1 MTKELIAIALG
12 GNMIL
17 QKGQPKTYEQQME
30 NLRKAT
36 EVIVKVIKKGYGVI
50 LTHGNGPQVGNI
62 LLQQKAGVS
71 EGIPE
76 QPLSICGAM
85 SQGQIGFMIQTALEE
100 KLYEYDI
107 HEKRVV
113 AIITRAVVNHKDSA
127 FKEPTKP
134 IGPYYSEEE
143 AIKLHQETKD
153 TYINDAGRG
162 FRKVVP
168 SPIPLEILEGPTIRR
183 CVEEGDIVIAVGG
196 GGIPVSQEN
205 GTFIDVDAVIDK
217 DRATEVLATQIDAD
231 ILMLLTD
238 VPNAYLHYG
247 TKKQQK
253 IQKITISELK
263 KYLDEGH
270 FAKGSMLPKIES
282 SIQFIEYGGRLSII
296 TSPENAISALD
307 DKSGTRIV
315 KKL

>member
-36 EVIVKVIKKGYGVI
+36 VVIIDVIKKGYGVI

-62 LLQQKAGVS
+62 LVQQKSGVS
-71 EGIPE
+71 AGIPE

-100 KLYEYDI
+100 RLFEHDI
-107 HEKRVV
+107 RDKRVV
-113 AIITRAVVNHKDSA
+113 AIITRAVVDHMDPA

-134 IGPYYSEEE
+134 IGPFYTEEE
-143 AIKLHQETKD
+143 AIELFKKTKD
-153 TYINDAGRG
+153 MYINDAGRG

-168 SPIPLEILEGPTIRR
+168 SPIPLEILEGATIKR
-183 CVEEGDIVIAVGG
+183 CVKEGDIVIAVGG
-196 GGIPVSQEN
+196 GGIPVSREN
-205 GTFIDVDAVIDK
+205 GSFVDVDAVIDK

-238 VPNAYLHYG
+238 VSNAYLNYG
-247 TKKQQK
+247 KESQQK
-253 IQKITISELK
+253 IEKIEKSKMKEIF
-263 KYLDEGH
+263 DEGH
-270 FAKGSMLPKIES
+270 FAMGSMRPKVES
-282 SIQFIEYGGRLSII
+282 AIRFIDNGGKLSII
-296 TSPENAISALD
+296 TSPENAIAALD
-307 DKSGTRIV
+307 DKSGTRVVNKI
-315 KKL
+315 

>member
-1 MTKELIAIALG
+1 MTKKLVAIALG

-36 EVIVKVIKKGYGVI
+36 EVIVNIIKKGYGVI

-62 LLQQKAGVS
+62 LVQQKSGIT

-100 KLYEYDI
+100 QLYEHEI

-113 AIITRAVVNHKDSA
+113 AIITRAVVNHKDIA

-134 IGPYYSEEE
+134 IGPFYSEEE

-168 SPIPLEILEGPTIRR
+168 SPIPLEILEGATIKR
-183 CVEEGDIVIAVGG
+183 CVKEGDIVIAVGG

-205 GTFIDVDAVIDK
+205 GSFVDVDAVIDK

-238 VPNAYLHYG
+238 VSNAYLNYG
-247 TKKQQK
+247 KESQQK
-253 IQKITISELK
+253 IEKIEKSKMK
-263 KYLDEGH
+263 KIFDDGH
-270 FAKGSMLPKIES
+270 FAMGSMRPKVES
-282 SIQFIEYGGRLSII
+282 AIRFIDNGGKLSII
-296 TSPENAISALD
+296 TSPENAIAALD
-307 DKSGTRIV
+307 DKCGTRVV
-315 KKL
+315 KKI

>member
-36 EVIVKVIKKGYGVI
+36 EVIIDVIKKGYGVI

-62 LLQQKAGVS
+62 LVQQKSGVS
-71 EGIPE
+71 AGISE

-100 KLYEYDI
+100 RLFEHDI
-107 HEKRVV
+107 RDKRVV
-113 AIITRAVVNHKDSA
+113 AIITRAVVDHKDHA

-134 IGPYYSEEE
+134 IGPFYTEEE
-143 AIKLHQETKD
+143 AIELFKKTKD
-153 TYINDAGRG
+153 MYINDAGRG

-168 SPIPLEILEGPTIRR
+168 SPIPLEILEGATIKR
-183 CVEEGDIVIAVGG
+183 CVKEGDIVIAVGG
-196 GGIPVSQEN
+196 GGIPVSREN
-205 GTFIDVDAVIDK
+205 GSFVDVDAVIDK

-238 VPNAYLHYG
+238 VSNAYLNYG
-247 TKKQQK
+247 KESQQK
-253 IQKITISELK
+253 IEKIEKLK
-263 KYLDEGH
+263 MKKIFDEGH
-270 FAKGSMLPKIES
+270 FAMGSMGPKVES
-282 SIQFIEYGGRLSII
+282 AIQFIEYGGKLSII
-296 TSPENAISALD
+296 TSPENAIAALD
-307 DKSGTRIV
+307 DKNGTRVV
-315 KKL
+315 KKI

>member
-36 EVIVKVIKKGYGVI
+36 VVIIDVIKKGYGVI

-62 LLQQKAGVS
+62 LVQQKSGVS
-71 EGIPE
+71 AGIPE

-100 KLYEYDI
+100 RLFEHDI
-107 HEKRVV
+107 RDKRVV
-113 AIITRAVVNHKDSA
+113 AIITRAVVDHMDPA

-134 IGPYYSEEE
+134 IGPFYTEEE
-143 AIKLHQETKD
+143 AIELFKKTKD
-153 TYINDAGRG
+153 MYINDAGRG

-168 SPIPLEILEGPTIRR
+168 SPIPLEILEGATIKR
-183 CVEEGDIVIAVGG
+183 CVKEGDIVIAVGG
-196 GGIPVSQEN
+196 GGIPVSREN
-205 GTFIDVDAVIDK
+205 GSFVDVDAVIDK

-238 VPNAYLHYG
+238 VSNAYLNYG
-247 TKKQQK
+247 KESQQK
-253 IQKITISELK
+253 IEKIEKSKMK
-263 KYLDEGH
+263 KIFDEGH
-270 FAKGSMLPKIES
+270 FAMGSMGPKVES
-282 SIQFIEYGGRLSII
+282 AIRFIENGGKLSII
-296 TSPENAISALD
+296 TSPENAIAALD
-307 DKSGTRIV
+307 DKSGTRVV
-315 KKL
+315 KKI

>member
-1 MTKELIAIALG
+1 MTKKLIAIALG

-17 QKGQPKTYEQQME
+17 QKGQPKTYEQQMK

-36 EVIVKVIKKGYGVI
+36 NVIINVIKKGYGVI

-62 LLQQKAGVS
+62 LVQQKSGVA
-71 EGIPE
+71 EGIPG

-100 KLYEYDI
+100 RLYEHEI
-107 HEKRVV
+107 HDKRVV

-134 IGPYYSEEE
+134 IGPFYTEEE

-196 GGIPVSQEN
+196 GGIPVSLEN
-205 GTFIDVDAVIDK
+205 GTYVDVDAVIDK

-238 VPNAYLHYG
+238 VSNAYLNYG
-247 TKKQQK
+247 EKNQRK
-253 IQKITISELK
+253 IEKIEISKLK
-263 KYLDEGH
+263 KIFDEGH
-270 FAKGSMLPKIES
+270 FAKGSMLPKVES
-282 SIQFIEYGGRLSII
+282 AIQFIEYGGKLSII
-296 TSPENAISALD
+296 TSPENAIAALD
-307 DKSGTRIV
+307 DKSGTRVV
-315 KKL
+315 KKI

>member
-36 EVIVKVIKKGYGVI
+36 VVIIDVIKKGYGVI

-62 LLQQKAGVS
+62 LVQQKSGVS
-71 EGIPE
+71 AGIPE

-100 KLYEYDI
+100 RLFEHDI
-107 HEKRVV
+107 RDKRVV
-113 AIITRAVVNHKDSA
+113 AIITRAVVDHMDPA

-134 IGPYYSEEE
+134 IGPFYTEEE
-143 AIKLHQETKD
+143 AIELFKNTKD
-153 TYINDAGRG
+153 MYINDAGRG

-168 SPIPLEILEGPTIRR
+168 SPIPLEILEGATIKR
-183 CVEEGDIVIAVGG
+183 CVKEGDIVIAVGG
-196 GGIPVSQEN
+196 GGIPVSLEN
-205 GTFIDVDAVIDK
+205 GSFVDVDAVIDK

-238 VPNAYLHYG
+238 VSNAYLNYG
-247 TKKQQK
+247 KESQQK
-253 IQKITISELK
+253 IEKIEKSKMK
-263 KYLDEGH
+263 KIFDEGH
-270 FAKGSMLPKIES
+270 FAMGSMRPKVES
-282 SIQFIEYGGRLSII
+282 AIRFIDNGGKLSII
-296 TSPENAISALD
+296 TSPENAIAALD
-307 DKSGTRIV
+307 DKSGTRVVNKI
-315 KKL
+315 

>member
-1 MTKELIAIALG
+1 MTKKLVAIALG

-36 EVIVKVIKKGYGVI
+36 EVIVNIIKKGYGVI

-62 LLQQKAGVS
+62 LVQQKSGIT

-100 KLYEYDI
+100 RLFEHDI
-107 HEKRVV
+107 RDKRVV
-113 AIITRAVVNHKDSA
+113 AIITRAVVDHKDHA

-134 IGPYYSEEE
+134 IGPFYTEEE
-143 AIKLHQETKD
+143 AIELFKKTKD
-153 TYINDAGRG
+153 MYINDAGRG

-168 SPIPLEILEGPTIRR
+168 SPIPLEILEGATIKR
-183 CVEEGDIVIAVGG
+183 CVKEGDIVIAVGG

-205 GTFIDVDAVIDK
+205 GSFVDVDAVIDK

-238 VPNAYLHYG
+238 VSNAYLNYG
-247 TKKQQK
+247 KESQQK
-253 IQKITISELK
+253 IEKIEKSKMK
-263 KYLDEGH
+263 KIFDDGH
-270 FAKGSMLPKIES
+270 FAMGSMRPKVES
-282 SIQFIEYGGRLSII
+282 AIQFIEYGGKLSII
-296 TSPENAISALD
+296 TSPENAIAALD
-307 DKSGTRIV
+307 DKNGTRVV
-315 KKL
+315 KKI

>member
-36 EVIVKVIKKGYGVI
+36 VVIIDVIKKGYGVI

-62 LLQQKAGVS
+62 LVQQKSGVS
-71 EGIPE
+71 AGIPE

-100 KLYEYDI
+100 RLFEHDI
-107 HEKRVV
+107 RDKRVV
-113 AIITRAVVNHKDSA
+113 AIITRAVVDHMDPA

-134 IGPYYSEEE
+134 IGPFYTEEE
-143 AIKLHQETKD
+143 AIELFKKTKD
-153 TYINDAGRG
+153 MYINDAGRG

-168 SPIPLEILEGPTIRR
+168 SPIPLEILEGATIKR
-183 CVEEGDIVIAVGG
+183 CVKEGDIVIAVGG
-196 GGIPVSQEN
+196 GGIPVSLEN
-205 GTFIDVDAVIDK
+205 GSFVDVDAVIDK

-238 VPNAYLHYG
+238 VSNAYLNYG
-247 TKKQQK
+247 KESQQK
-253 IQKITISELK
+253 IEKIEKSKMK
-263 KYLDEGH
+263 KIFDDGH
-270 FAKGSMLPKIES
+270 FAMGSMRPKVES
-282 SIQFIEYGGRLSII
+282 AIRFIDNGGKLSII
-296 TSPENAISALD
+296 TSPENAIAALD
-307 DKSGTRIV
+307 DKSGTRVVNKI
-315 KKL
+315 

>member
-36 EVIVKVIKKGYGVI
+36 EVIIDVIKKGYGVI

-62 LLQQKAGVS
+62 LVQQKSGVS
-71 EGIPE
+71 AGIPE

-100 KLYEYDI
+100 RLFEHDI
-107 HEKRVV
+107 RDKRVV
-113 AIITRAVVNHKDSA
+113 AIITRAVVDHKDHA

-134 IGPYYSEEE
+134 IGPFYTEEE
-143 AIKLHQETKD
+143 AIELFKKTKD
-153 TYINDAGRG
+153 MYINDAGRG

-168 SPIPLEILEGPTIRR
+168 SPIPLEILEGATIKR
-183 CVEEGDIVIAVGG
+183 CVKEGDIVIAVGG

-205 GTFIDVDAVIDK
+205 GSFVDVDAVIDK

-238 VPNAYLHYG
+238 VSNAYLNYG
-247 TKKQQK
+247 KESQQK
-253 IQKITISELK
+253 IEKIEKSKMK
-263 KYLDEGH
+263 KIFDDGH
-270 FAKGSMLPKIES
+270 FAMGSMRPKVES
-282 SIQFIEYGGRLSII
+282 AIRFIDNGGKLSII
-296 TSPENAISALD
+296 TSPENAIAALD
-307 DKSGTRIV
+307 DKCGTRVV
-315 KKL
+315 KKI

>member
-36 EVIVKVIKKGYGVI
+36 VVIIDVIKKGYGVI

-62 LLQQKAGVS
+62 LVQQKSGVS
-71 EGIPE
+71 AGIPE

-100 KLYEYDI
+100 RLFEHDI
-107 HEKRVV
+107 RDKRVV
-113 AIITRAVVNHKDSA
+113 AIITRAVVDHMDPA

-134 IGPYYSEEE
+134 IGPFYTEEE
-143 AIKLHQETKD
+143 AIELFKKTKD
-153 TYINDAGRG
+153 MYINDAGRG

-168 SPIPLEILEGPTIRR
+168 SPIPLEILEGATIKR
-183 CVEEGDIVIAVGG
+183 CVKEGDIVIAVGG
-196 GGIPVSQEN
+196 GGIPVSLEN
-205 GTFIDVDAVIDK
+205 GSFVDVDAVIDK

-238 VPNAYLHYG
+238 VSNAYLNYG
-247 TKKQQK
+247 KESQQK
-253 IQKITISELK
+253 IEKIEKSKMK
-263 KYLDEGH
+263 KIFDEGH
-270 FAKGSMLPKIES
+270 FAMGSMRPKVES
-282 SIQFIEYGGRLSII
+282 AIRFIDNGGKLSII
-296 TSPENAISALD
+296 TSPENAIAALD
-307 DKSGTRIV
+307 DKSGTRVVNKI
-315 KKL
+315 

>member
-17 QKGQPKTYEQQME
+17 QKGQPKTYEQQMD

-36 EVIVKVIKKGYGVI
+36 EVIIDVIKRGYGVI

-62 LLQQKAGVS
+62 LVQQKAGVS

-100 KLYEYDI
+100 RLFEHNIRD
-107 HEKRVV
+107 KRVV
-113 AIITRAVVNHKDSA
+113 AIVTRAVIDHKDSA

-134 IGPYYSEEE
+134 IGPFYTEQE
-143 AIKLHQETKD
+143 AIELHQKTKD
-153 TYINDAGRG
+153 MYINDAGRG
-162 FRKVVP
+162 FRKVVS
-168 SPIPLEILEGPTIRR
+168 SPIPLEILEGATIRR
-183 CVEEGDIVIAVGG
+183 CVKDGDIVIAVGG
-196 GGIPVSQEN
+196 GGIPVSREN
-205 GTFIDVDAVIDK
+205 GSFVDVEAVIDK

-238 VPNAYLHYG
+238 VSYAYLNYG
-247 TKKQQK
+247 TENQQK
-253 IQKITISELK
+253 IEKVEISK
-263 KYLDEGH
+263 MKQIFDEGH
-270 FAKGSMLPKIES
+270 FSKGSMRPKVES
-282 SIQFIEYGGRLSII
+282 AIRFIDHGGKLSII
-296 TSPENAISALD
+296 TSPENAIAALD
-307 DKSGTRIV
+307 DKSGTRVV
-315 KKL
+315 KKM